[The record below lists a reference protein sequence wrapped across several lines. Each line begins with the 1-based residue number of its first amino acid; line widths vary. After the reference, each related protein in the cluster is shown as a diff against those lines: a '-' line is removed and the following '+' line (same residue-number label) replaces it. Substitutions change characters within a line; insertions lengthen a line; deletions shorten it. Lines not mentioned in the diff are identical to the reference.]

1 MIKKINKFFPIIGA
15 VVFLYLLTRLDFS
28 LIKSIFF
35 QINYFYFLIAFIIL
49 IPFYLMKVYR
59 WKLIMKIQGI
69 NYSFKNSV
77 LVHSIGIFW
86 GVITPAK
93 SGDLIKALYLK
104 KDGHSWGKSFFNVF
118 LDRLLDIGFLIIFGY
133 LSLFLFFNL
142 FQKTIFNFSI
152 LLAVLIIVSFFLI
165 KNRNYERIFR
175 KIFYKFVPENHQTSW
190 KLNYQ
195 DFINE
200 IKRYKIKDYLKIIL
214 ITLLSWFLF
223 YLIVYFLALGVNIKE
238 VPFWVYPAAVT
249 LASLASMLPIS
260 FSGIGTRDVVFILI
274 FSQFGIIFE
283 KTITLSF
290 MVLLSFVA
298 VALFGLICSF
308 FKPLNRSIQ

>member
-1 MIKKINKFFPIIGA
+1 MIKKFLPLIGI
-15 VVFLYLLTRLDFS
+15 VIFIYLLTRLDFAV
-28 LIKSIFF
+28 IKSLLS
-35 QINYFYFLIAFIIL
+35 QINFFYFLIAFLIF

-59 WKLIMKIQGI
+59 WKLIMKIQEI

-77 LVHSIGIFW
+77 LIYSIGIFW
-86 GVITPAK
+86 GMITPAK

-118 LDRLLDIGFLIIFGY
+118 LDRLSDLAFLIIFGY
-133 LSLFLFFNL
+133 LSLFIFFSL

-152 LLAVLIIVSFFLI
+152 LLLILIIVLFFLI
-165 KNRNYERIFR
+165 KNQNYKRAF
-175 KIFYKFVPENHQTSW
+175 KKVFYKFVPENHQTSW

-195 DFINE
+195 AFINE
-200 IKRYKIKDYLKIIL
+200 IKRYKTKDYLKIFL
-214 ITLLSWFLF
+214 ITVLSWFLL

-238 VPFWVYPAAVT
+238 VPFWVYPIAVT

-260 FSGIGTRDVVFILI
+260 FSGIGTRDAVFVLI

-283 KTITLSF
+283 KAIALSF
-290 MVLLSFVA
+290 MVLLTFIV
-298 VALFGLICSF
+298 VALFGLICF
-308 FKPLNRSIQ
+308 LFKPLNRSYER